1 MNINTYFPKKI
12 TDSFIVQQ
20 LALFTARF
28 SFNSNHRIFIVLL
41 MAIISIGIVWLIHS
55 ATQTVTETAAGKKIA
70 QSPLTVEVAT
80 FTQHD
85 WDIEALL
92 SPLNKVTFEPHQ
104 GNFINLGS
112 RDFLWLTVTLPPNPR
127 EISLNTS
134 LEISLKTSTE
144 KSPKQTQILVLK
156 KNRIYTPVELHYL
169 TLNEGWAKEVVQGS
183 PQFHQ
188 NIVIRLPNEIL
199 ANTFYLKL
207 HGRYL
212 RTSLY
217 LFDDKAFFD
226 DLQQTSLVS
235 GLFYGMLLL
244 FSLYHLMLYLRL
256 KEPSYLAYSVMLLLL
271 GSWFLSGQGWIEYF
285 LPNATYLKNMTVI
298 IGGLLIVS
306 IGEFAKHY
314 LQIST
319 LSRRI
324 YKVLVLA
331 QLLLL
336 LLLVARLSL
345 QSLLPASIKQLSYG
359 LGLSTCFIIFIAC
372 FSAAIIGVKKQ
383 KNAAGYYLTATI
395 LFFVMATIMGLSA
408 GNIID
413 FHFSWPL
420 LQMTSAIEIII
431 FSAGLVS
438 IYYQQQQN
446 EMAVEIEL
454 QQAQQKLVKQLEI
467 SNQLKDKVLNNVVD
481 HKLFPE
487 LAKVTAFLPDIIYV
501 QALGNDSLV
510 VYKKNHRKSKI
521 ELACNLQNLLE
532 SFGDEYLIRI
542 HKSYL
547 VNPLQVMSL
556 QRRTSADYDLQLG
569 KETVPVGRKYLNEA
583 KKLV

>member
-12 TDSFIVQQ
+12 TDSFFFQQ

-41 MAIISIGIVWLIHS
+41 MAIISIAMILFIHS
-55 ATQTVTETAAGKKIA
+55 VTQTAAGKKTE

-80 FTQHD
+80 FAQHD

-112 RDFLWLTVTLPPNPR
+112 RDFLWLKVTLPPR
-127 EISLNTS
+127 ILNTS
-134 LEISLKTSTE
+134 LEL
-144 KSPKQTQILVLK
+144 SPKQTQILVLK

-271 GSWFLSGQGWIEYF
+271 GTWFLSGQGWIEYL
-285 LPNATYLKNMTVI
+285 LPNVTYLKNMTVI

-314 LQIST
+314 LQIT
-319 LSRRI
+319 MLSRRI

-345 QSLLPASIKQLSYG
+345 QSLLPAPVKQLSYG
-359 LGLSTCFIIFIAC
+359 LGLLTCFIIFIAC
-372 FSAAIIGVKKQ
+372 FSAAVIGVKKQ
-383 KNAAGYYLTATI
+383 QTAAGYYLTATI
-395 LFFVMATIMGLSA
+395 MFFVMATIMGLSA
-408 GNIID
+408 GNFID

-446 EMAVEIEL
+446 ELAVEIEL

-547 VNPLQVMSL
+547 VNPLQAMSL

>member
-12 TDSFIVQQ
+12 TDSFFFQQ

-41 MAIISIGIVWLIHS
+41 MAIISIAMILFIHS
-55 ATQTVTETAAGKKIA
+55 VTQTAAGKKTE

-80 FTQHD
+80 FAQHD

-112 RDFLWLTVTLPPNPR
+112 RDFLWLKVTLPPR
-127 EISLNTS
+127 ILNTS
-134 LEISLKTSTE
+134 LEL
-144 KSPKQTQILVLK
+144 SPKQTQILVLK

-271 GSWFLSGQGWIEYF
+271 GTWFLSGQGWIEYL
-285 LPNATYLKNMTVI
+285 LPNVTYLKNMTVI

-314 LQIST
+314 LQIT
-319 LSRRI
+319 MLSRRI

-345 QSLLPASIKQLSYG
+345 QSLLPAPVKQLSYG
-359 LGLSTCFIIFIAC
+359 LGLLTCFIIFIAC
-372 FSAAIIGVKKQ
+372 FSAAVIGVKKQ
-383 KNAAGYYLTATI
+383 QTAAGYYLTATI
-395 LFFVMATIMGLSA
+395 MFFVMATIMGLSA
-408 GNIID
+408 GNFID

-446 EMAVEIEL
+446 ELAVEIEL

>member
-12 TDSFIVQQ
+12 TDSFVVHQ
-20 LALFTARF
+20 LALFMAKF
-28 SFNSNHRIFIVLL
+28 SFKSNGRIFIVLL
-41 MAIISIGIVWLIHS
+41 MAIISIGIVWLIDS
-55 ATQTVTETAAGKKIA
+55 ATQTVAGKKTE
-70 QSPLTVEVAT
+70 QSSLVVEVAT

-85 WDIEALL
+85 WDVEALL
-92 SPLNKVTFEPHQ
+92 SPLNEVTFSPHK

-112 RDFLWLTVTLPPNPR
+112 RDFLWLKLTFPPNPF
-127 EISLNTS
+127 
-134 LEISLKTSTE
+134 EISLKTSLE
-144 KSPKQTQILVLK
+144 KIPKQTQILVLK

-169 TLNEGWAKEVVQGS
+169 TLNEGWAKEVVHGS

-188 NIVIRLPNEIL
+188 NIVIRLPNEML
-199 ANTFYLKL
+199 TNTFYLKL

-212 RTSLY
+212 RASLY
-217 LFDDKAFFD
+217 LFDDKGFFE
-226 DLQQTSLVS
+226 DLQQSSLVS
-235 GLFYGMLLL
+235 GLFFGMLLL

-271 GSWFLSGQGWIEYF
+271 GTWFLSGQGWIEYL
-285 LPNATYLKNMTVI
+285 LPNVTYLKNMTVI

-314 LQIST
+314 LQINT

-324 YKVLVLA
+324 YKALVLA
-331 QLLLL
+331 QCLLLS
-336 LLLVARLSL
+336 LLVARLSL
-345 QSLLPASIKQLSYG
+345 QSILPASVKQFSYG
-359 LGLSTCFIIFIAC
+359 LGLLTCFIIFIAC

-383 KNAAGYYLTATI
+383 KTAAGYYLTATI

-420 LQMTSAIEIII
+420 LQMTSAIEILI

-438 IYYQQQQN
+438 IYYQQQQS

-501 QALGNDSLV
+501 QALGNDSIV

-547 VNPLQVMSL
+547 VNPLQAMSL